1 MYSQGD
7 LDTVGQQI
15 KRMRLITVL
24 CCLPFFIGMVVAII
38 LQSEL
43 WSIVLGLI
51 GAFIAVFLDGAK
63 VGPLKVYRRFIR
75 DMIKGLHSTVEARFV
90 SNEGVVLY
98 ERLLM
103 HKLTVQRDSGM
114 WTYYFDAQKDIPA
127 WADGDVLQLEISGDH
142 VIAYQ

>member
-90 SNEGVVLY
+90 ANEGVVLY